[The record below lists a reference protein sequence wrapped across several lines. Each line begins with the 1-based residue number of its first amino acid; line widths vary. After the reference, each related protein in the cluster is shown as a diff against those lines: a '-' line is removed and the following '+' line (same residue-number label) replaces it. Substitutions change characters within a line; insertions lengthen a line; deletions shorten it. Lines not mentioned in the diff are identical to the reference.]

1 MAFDHKK
8 FEHLLQ
14 KLGDSDEFK
23 AIKGSFLYFN
33 SIYLQKVSKE
43 SFAFLNN
50 SREYALFLEN
60 MSIFNLCNCC
70 NRCRDNICVY
80 KCEVEIA
87 PFTQLYNL
95 CVTEMRNKSKNREA
109 RQCEEE
115 LRCDFLALA
124 TKELSKEQPRYASF
138 LVGSQNQ
145 DDNVV
150 RAGICS
156 VCIDTYRSLS
166 SVKVYGEN
174 PYVEA
179 VDGTG
184 PNGVKVTTP
193 ELLDIYAGSPIG
205 KAVLDAKVICY
216 AHSIQY
222 IIYI

>member
-1 MAFDHKK
+1 MAVDHKK

-95 CVTEMRNKSKNREA
+95 CVTEVRNKSKNREA

-115 LRCDFLALA
+115 LRCNFLGLA
-124 TKELSKEQPRYASF
+124 KIELSKEQPGHASF
-138 LVGSQNQ
+138 LVGSRNKG
-145 DDNVV
+145 DNVLS
-150 RAGICS
+150 AGICS
-156 VCIDTYRSLS
+156 VCIDTYRSLR
-166 SVKVYGEN
+166 SVKVYGESCC
-174 PYVEA
+174 VEA

-222 IIYI
+222 LIYI